1 MLEQPTIEEEVREA
15 KRNLEDLDE
24 ASLKS
29 FCDLEGEGCDHEL
42 GWELDHPRL
51 RVRCTMNGS

>member
-29 FCDLEGEGCDHEL
+29 FCDLEGEGCDHGL

-51 RVRCTMNGS
+51 KG